1 MMEQMNGLKQNC
13 TWDIVE
19 LPKDKNTL
27 GYKWVSTV
35 KCKANG
41 IIERCKAKL
50 VAKSFTQSYGVDY
63 QETLA
68 PVAKINSIKILLSVA
83 VNFDWPL
90 YHLDVKNVFLNGD
103 LEEEVFMD
111 LPSDFEVNL
120 RINKRVKEIIIW
132 S

>member
-1 MMEQMNGLKQNC
+1 MNGLKQNC

-50 VAKSFTQSYGVDY
+50 VAKSFT
-63 QETLA
+63 
-68 PVAKINSIKILLSVA
+68 
-83 VNFDWPL
+83 
-90 YHLDVKNVFLNGD
+90 
-103 LEEEVFMD
+103 
-111 LPSDFEVNL
+111 
-120 RINKRVKEIIIW
+120 
-132 S
+132 